1 MSTAVLLDTALTA
14 PRRDLRSR
22 LEQALDGCSEEDLI
36 WASGFLAGLSARGQR
51 RQTEAGAPARAAEA
65 PRTVPTLTILYASQ
79 TGNGK
84 GVAQRALDAA
94 TAQGIAARLVNLAD
108 FNPRQVKQERAVL
121 LVVSTHGDGDPPD
134 DALALHRLL
143 HGAQAPRLERLSFAV
158 IALGDSSYPHFCKT
172 GRDFDARLEALGAKR
187 LAPRVDCDLDFHTA
201 ADGAVAQLL
210 AAVAPG
216 EAAAPARITLVERT
230 PREAAS
236 EAADP
241 VREILATASVLT
253 NQRLSGRH
261 STKDVRHLEFGLDT
275 GEFAYEPGDSVLV
288 TATNAPALVDELL
301 ATTGWSATETVRL
314 GETSLTLREALGSRL
329 ELTLLARPTLA
340 ALAARSD
347 HGPLH
352 DALAGD
358 GEALQSYVRERQLVD
373 VLRES
378 GARLT
383 AQEFV
388 ALARPLG
395 QRAYSIASSRLAA
408 PGELHLTVAVVDGRY
423 DGRPRPGCASGF
435 LAARAVGEELQL
447 KLERNPAFRLPR
459 EDDAPIVMIGPGT
472 GVAPFRAF
480 IEERTARGAR
490 GRSWLFFG
498 ERTQRED
505 FLYQLEWQRHL
516 RQGSLT
522 RLDVAFSR
530 DTAHKHYVQD
540 RLRERA
546 QDVYAW
552 LEEGAYI
559 YVCGDAQRMAKDVH
573 QALIDLI
580 ARSSGREAAAAEDH
594 LFELKRQGRYQRD
607 VY

>member
-14 PRRDLRSR
+14 RRLDLRSR
-22 LEQALDGCSEEDLI
+22 LEQAVDGCSDEDLI

-51 RQTEAGAPARAAEA
+51 RQTDTGAAPRSAEA
-65 PRTVPTLTILYASQ
+65 ARVAPTLTILYASQ

-84 GVAQRALDAA
+84 GIAQRALEAA
-94 TAQGIAARLVNLAD
+94 TAQGVGARLVSLAD
-108 FNPRQVKQERAVL
+108 FNPRQIKQERAVL

-158 IALGDSSYPHFCKT
+158 IALGDSSYAHFCKT
-172 GRDFDARLEALGAKR
+172 GRDFDARFEALGAKR
-187 LAPRVDCDLDFHTA
+187 LAPRVDCDLDFRAA
-201 ADGAVAQLL
+201 ADAGVAQGL
-210 AAVAPG
+210 AAFAQS
-216 EAAAPARITLVERT
+216 EAATPARITLVDSAPRDT
-230 PREAAS
+230 AAAPREVS
-236 EAADP
+236 
-241 VREILATASVLT
+241 VTARVLT
-253 NQRLSGRH
+253 NQRLTGRH
-261 STKDVRHLEFGLDT
+261 SSKEVRHLEFELD
-275 GEFAYEPGDSVLV
+275 GGDFAYEPGDSALV
-288 TATNAPALVDELL
+288 TARNAPALVDELL
-301 ATTGWSATETVRL
+301 ATTGWSASEIVRI
-314 GETSLTLREALGSRL
+314 GETSLPLREVLATRI

-347 HGPLH
+347 HGALH

-358 GEALQSYVRERQLVD
+358 ADALQAYVRERQLVD

-378 GARLT
+378 AAR
-383 AQEFV
+383 V
-388 ALARPLG
+388 APQAFIELARPLAT
-395 QRAYSIASSRLAA
+395 RAYSIASSRLAT
-408 PGELHLTVAVVDGRY
+408 PDELHLTVAVVDGAH

-435 LAARAVGEELQL
+435 LAARAVGDEVNL
-447 KLERNPAFRLPR
+447 KLEHNPAFRLPR
-459 EDDAPIVMIGPGT
+459 NDDAPIVMIGPGT

-480 IEERTARGAR
+480 VEERAARGAR
-490 GRSWLFFG
+490 GRNWLFFG

-516 RQGSLT
+516 RQGSLA

-530 DTAHKHYVQD
+530 DTAVKHYVQD

-546 QDVYAW
+546 RELHAW
-552 LEEGAYI
+552 LEEGAYV

-573 QALIDLI
+573 QALIDVI
-580 ARSSGREAAAAEDH
+580 AGSSGRDADAAEDY
-594 LFELKRQGRYQRD
+594 LFDLKRQGRYQRD